1 LSESLLKIN
10 SRLCGTKVVLIP
22 IKISMKITVLNI
34 VASLLM
40 LGSLSV
46 KAQNSAVKMPVD
58 PETKLIT
65 YKEVVTV
72 VGTPSELFNR
82 AIEWVNKQ
90 YKNPADATK
99 VRDQASGIIEIV
111 HRIEIS
117 KIEKGATLVAG
128 RVDYS
133 MKIELKDGRFRYTIT
148 NFNMRDISRQPL
160 ERYMDKQ
167 DKSYIPAW
175 DDYLKQ
181 VDDFTR
187 KMIDSLKQGM
197 QAPAPKKPDT
207 W

>member
-1 LSESLLKIN
+1 
-10 SRLCGTKVVLIP
+10 
-22 IKISMKITVLNI
+22 MKIIVLNI
-34 VASLLM
+34 IASILM

-46 KAQNSAVKMPVD
+46 NAQNSEVKMPVD

-72 VGTPSELFNR
+72 AGTPSELFNR
-82 AIEWVNKQ
+82 AIEWINKQ

-111 HRIEIS
+111 HRIELS

-148 NFNMRDISRQPL
+148 NFNMKEISRQPF
-160 ERYMDKQ
+160 ERYMNKL

-187 KMIDSLKQGM
+187 KLIESLKQGM

>member
-1 LSESLLKIN
+1 MKII
-10 SRLCGTKVVLIP
+10 VLIIMASALMLSGLNVSAQE
-22 IKISMKITVLNI
+22 IKI
-34 VASLLM
+34 
-40 LGSLSV
+40 
-46 KAQNSAVKMPVD
+46 KMPVD

-72 VGTPSELFNR
+72 AGTPAELFNR
-82 AIEWVNKQ
+82 AIEWINKQ

-99 VRDQASGIIEIV
+99 VRDQASGVIEIV

-117 KIEKGATLVAG
+117 RTEQGATLVAG

-133 MKIELKDGRFRYTIT
+133 MKLEMKDGRFRYTIT
-148 NFNMRDISRQPL
+148 NFNMKDISRQPL
-160 ERYMDKQ
+160 ERYMDKN
-167 DKSYIPAW
+167 DKAYIPAW

-187 KMIDSLKQGM
+187 KMIESLKNGM
-197 QAPAPKKPDT
+197 QTPAEKKPDT